1 MIRITNCP
9 HMTSAVYHE
18 PKATKQSTI
27 QSSKYGT
34 TTLPC
39 SGVSN
44 DNIHHYRHCAIYGV
58 ESWSGVLE
66 WSHGVESWS
75 GFWSG
80 MKSDLEFCCASWTG
94 FGSD

>member
-1 MIRITNCP
+1 M
-9 HMTSAVYHE
+9 
-18 PKATKQSTI
+18 
-27 QSSKYGT
+27 
-34 TTLPC
+34 
-39 SGVSN
+39 
-44 DNIHHYRHCAIYGV
+44 

-94 FGSD
+94 FGSDWPAPCQCLL